1 MKNIS
6 LFGSTGSI
14 GKSTLKIIEK
24 YPDKFTVN
32 FLSAFSNMDLLIK
45 QIKKYKP
52 KFVYV
57 PENNLEYF
65 KKHVNN
71 NIKIFSGKT
80 GLIEAAE
87 LDNIDL
93 IVMGISGIAA
103 LKPVYAALRRGK
115 KIALANK
122 ESIVS
127 GGEIIKRYMNNIIP
141 VDSEHSSLYQLMNN
155 TDKTKI
161 RNIYLTASGGP
172 FLNKKIDGKIK
183 YEDVLKHP
191 VWNMGEKITVDSAT
205 MANKALEIIEAFYI
219 FGMKPDNIKVI
230 IHPQS
235 IIHSMI
241 EFYDGVF
248 FSQLSNPDM
257 MYPISYA
264 LFYPERAPDRIM
276 NNSIIGD
283 FKLEFRLPDFKKFPF
298 LEIAYDSIKKGG
310 ARTIVFNA
318 ANDES
323 VNLFLNKKIGFRDI
337 FKIVNNIYE
346 NFDFE
351 KIENFD
357 KIFEIYDIVKN
368 DVRKI
373 AGEKE

>member
-1 MKNIS
+1 MKKIS

-24 YPDKFTVN
+24 YPEKFAIK
-32 FLSAFSNMDLLIK
+32 FLSAFSNIELLIN
-45 QIKKYKP
+45 QMKKFKP
-52 KFVYV
+52 EFVFV
-57 PENNLEYF
+57 PEDKLEHLKNSVKYDY
-65 KKHVNN
+65 
-71 NIKIFSGKT
+71 KIFSGEN

-87 LDNIDL
+87 LDNVDL

-103 LKPVYAALRRGK
+103 LKPVYAALKKGK

-127 GGEIIKRYMNNIIP
+127 GGELIKAYMRNIIP
-141 VDSEHSSLYQLMNN
+141 VDSEHSSLYQLINN
-155 TDKTKI
+155 TDKSKI

-172 FLNKKIDGKIK
+172 FLNKKIDENIR

-191 VWNMGEKITVDSAT
+191 IWNMGKKITVDSAT

-219 FGMKPDNIKVI
+219 FGINPDNIKVI

-264 LFYPERAPDRIM
+264 LFYPERAPERIIDNTII
-276 NNSIIGD
+276 NNTV
-283 FKLEFRLPDFKKFPF
+283 LEFKIPDFKKFPF
-298 LEIAYDSIKKGG
+298 LNIAYDSIKKGKS
-310 ARTIVFNA
+310 RTIVFNA

-323 VNLFLNKKIGFRDI
+323 VNLFLKKKIDFKDI
-337 FKIVNNIYE
+337 FIIVNKIYETFNFEKVE
-346 NFDFE
+346 NFD
-351 KIENFD
+351 N
-357 KIFEIYDIVKN
+357 IFEIYDRVKEN
-368 DVRKI
+368 VRKI
-373 AGEKE
+373 VGEK